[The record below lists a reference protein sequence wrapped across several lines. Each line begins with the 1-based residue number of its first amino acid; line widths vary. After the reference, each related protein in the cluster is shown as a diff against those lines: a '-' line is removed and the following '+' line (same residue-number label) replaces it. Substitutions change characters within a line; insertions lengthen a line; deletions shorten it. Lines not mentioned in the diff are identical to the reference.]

1 MGMLRRA
8 WRFVLAILSNFIA
21 DRAMTRGAAIAYY
34 TTFSM
39 APLLL
44 LLIAV
49 AGLVFGEEAVRG
61 AILGEL
67 GGLMGP
73 EGAKALEDMVQSASN
88 TGSGIAATTISIVL
102 LMIAATTVLAELQ
115 DALNVIW
122 NAPPQ
127 TISGWWS
134 LIRTRLLSL
143 ALIGAVAFLLLVS
156 LAVSAALTA
165 FGKYFA
171 GETASALLEAVNF
184 AASFLVLTGLFA
196 LVYKILPDR
205 RLAWR
210 DVGVGAAVTAAL
222 FTIGKFLIGL
232 YLGTSD
238 LASSYGA
245 AGALILVL
253 VWVYYS
259 AQIFLLGAEFT
270 KVYALGPKR
279 SQELGAEPP
288 SSSHPASGPPGIS
301 SRPSQGPA

>member
-1 MGMLRRA
+1 MLRRA
-8 WRFVLAILSNFIA
+8 WTFLGAIVSNFIA

-34 TTFSM
+34 TTFSL
-39 APLLL
+39 APILLL
-44 LLIAV
+44 VIAI

-61 AILGEL
+61 AILAQL
-67 GGLMGP
+67 GGLMGA
-73 EGAKALEDMVQSASN
+73 EGAKALEDLIQSASN
-88 TGSGIAATTISIVL
+88 TGTGIAAGTISVIL
-102 LMIAATTVLAELQ
+102 LAIAATTVLAELQ

-127 TISGWWS
+127 QISGWWS
-134 LIRTRLLSL
+134 LIRARLLSL
-143 ALIGAVAFLLLVS
+143 ALIGAIAFLLLVS

-165 FGKYFA
+165 FGDYIA
-171 GETASALLEAVNF
+171 GDEGSALLEALNF
-184 AASFLVLTGLFA
+184 VVSFLILTGLFA

-222 FTIGKFLIGL
+222 FSIGKFAIGL
-232 YLGTSD
+232 YLGATD

-270 KVYALGPKR
+270 KVYALGPQR
-279 SQELGAEPP
+279 SEELAEEPP
-288 SSSHPASGPPGIS
+288 STKH
-301 SRPSQGPA
+301 PSQPATSG

>member
-1 MGMLRRA
+1 MKMHKKA
-8 WRFVLAILSNFIA
+8 WSFLLAIINNFIA
-21 DRAMTRGAAIAYY
+21 DRAMSRGAAIAYY
-34 TTFSM
+34 TTFSL
-39 APLLL
+39 APVLL
-44 LLIAV
+44 LLIAI
-49 AGLVFGEEAVRG
+49 AGFFFGEEAVRG

-67 GGLMGP
+67 GGLMGRD
-73 EGAKALEDMVQSASN
+73 GATALEEMVQSASD
-88 TGSGIAATTISIVL
+88 TGSGIAATTISVIL
-102 LMIAATTVLAELQ
+102 LVIAATTMLAELQ

-127 TISGWWS
+127 NISGWWS
-134 LIRTRLLSL
+134 LIRARLLSL
-143 ALIGAVAFLLLVS
+143 ALIGAIAFLLLVS

-165 FGKYFA
+165 FGKYVA
-171 GETASALLEAVNF
+171 GPEVSTLLEALNF
-184 AASFLVLTGLFA
+184 FVSFLVLTGLFA

-222 FTIGKFLIGL
+222 FTVGKFLIGL

-245 AGALILVL
+245 AGAFILVL

-270 KVYALGPKR
+270 KVYALGPGR
-279 SQELGAEPP
+279 SEELSHEPP
-288 SSSHPASGPPGIS
+288 STQHP
-301 SRPSQGPA
+301 SRPAQEG

>member
-1 MGMLRRA
+1 MHRKLWA
-8 WRFVLAILSNFIA
+8 FVLAIINNFIA

-34 TTFSM
+34 TTFSL
-39 APLLL
+39 APILLL
-44 LLIAV
+44 VIAI

-61 AILGEL
+61 AIMSEL
-67 GGLMGP
+67 GGLMGG
-73 EGAKALEDMVQSASN
+73 EGAKALEDMVQSASD
-88 TGSGIAATTISIVL
+88 TGSGIAATTISVIL
-102 LMIAATTVLAELQ
+102 LVIAATSVLAELQ

-127 TISGWWS
+127 NISGWWS
-134 LIRTRLLSL
+134 LIRARLLSL
-143 ALIGAVAFLLLVS
+143 ALIGAIAFLLLAS

-171 GETASALLEAVNF
+171 GAEGSALLEALNF
-184 AASFLVLTGLFA
+184 MVSFLVLTGLFA

-222 FTIGKFLIGL
+222 FSIGKFLIGL
-232 YLGTSD
+232 YLGTTD

-270 KVYALGPKR
+270 KVYALGPER
-279 SQELGAEPP
+279 SEELGEEPP
-288 SSSHPASGPPGIS
+288 STKH
-301 SRPSQGPA
+301 PSQPVREG

>member
-1 MGMLRRA
+1 MLRNI
-8 WRFVLAILSNFIA
+8 WPFILAVINNFIA

-34 TTFSM
+34 TTFSL
-39 APLLL
+39 APILLL
-44 LLIAV
+44 VIAI

-67 GGLMGP
+67 GGLMGA
-73 EGAKALEDMVQSASN
+73 EGAKALEDLVQSASD
-88 TGSGIAATTISIVL
+88 TGSGIAATTLGVIL
-102 LMIAATTVLAELQ
+102 LVIAATTVLAELQ

-127 TISGWWS
+127 NISGWWS
-134 LIRTRLLSL
+134 LIRARLLSL
-143 ALIGAVAFLLLVS
+143 ALIGAIAFLLLAS

-171 GETASALLEAVNF
+171 GEEGSTLLEALNF
-184 AASFLVLTGLFA
+184 TVSFLVLTGLFA

-210 DVGVGAAVTAAL
+210 DVAVGAAVTAAL
-222 FTIGKFLIGL
+222 FSIGKFLIGF
-232 YLGTSD
+232 YLGTTD

-270 KVYALGPKR
+270 KVYALGPER
-279 SQELGAEPP
+279 SEELGEEPP
-288 SSSHPASGPPGIS
+288 STKHP
-301 SRPSQGPA
+301 SRPVSQG

>member
-1 MGMLRRA
+1 MHRKA
-8 WRFVLAILSNFIA
+8 WAFILAIINNFIA

-34 TTFSM
+34 TTFSL
-39 APLLL
+39 APILLL
-44 LLIAV
+44 VIAV

-67 GGLMGP
+67 GGLMGT
-73 EGAKALEDMVQSASN
+73 EGAKALEDLVQSASD
-88 TGSGIAATTISIVL
+88 TGSGIAATTVSVIL
-102 LMIAATTVLAELQ
+102 LVIAATTVLAELQ

-127 TISGWWS
+127 NISGWWS
-134 LIRTRLLSL
+134 LIRARLLSL
-143 ALIGAVAFLLLVS
+143 ALIGAIAFLLLAS
-156 LAVSAALTA
+156 LAVSAAVTA

-171 GETASALLEAVNF
+171 GAEGSALLEVLNF
-184 AASFLVLTGLFA
+184 VVSFLVLTGLFA

-222 FTIGKFLIGL
+222 FSIGKFLIGF
-232 YLGTSD
+232 YLGTTD

-270 KVYALGPKR
+270 KVYALGPQR
-279 SQELGAEPP
+279 SEELAEEPP
-288 SSSHPASGPPGIS
+288 STKHP
-301 SRPSQGPA
+301 SRPAREG

>member
-1 MGMLRRA
+1 MRKA
-8 WRFVLAILSNFIA
+8 WDFLLAILNNFIA

-34 TTFSM
+34 TTFSL
-39 APLLL
+39 APILLL
-44 LLIAV
+44 VIAI

-61 AILGEL
+61 AIMSEL
-67 GGLMGP
+67 GGLMGG
-73 EGAKALEDMVQSASN
+73 EGAKALEDMVQSASD
-88 TGSGIAATTISIVL
+88 TGSGIAATTISVIL
-102 LMIAATTVLAELQ
+102 LVIAATSVLAELQ

-122 NAPPQ
+122 NAPPLK
-127 TISGWWS
+127 ISGWWS
-134 LIRTRLLSL
+134 LIRARLLSL
-143 ALIGAVAFLLLVS
+143 ALIGAIAFLLLAS

-171 GETASALLEAVNF
+171 GAEGSALLETLNF
-184 AASFLVLTGLFA
+184 VVSFLVLTGLFA

-232 YLGTSD
+232 YLGTTD

-245 AGALILVL
+245 AGAFILVL

-270 KVYALGPKR
+270 KVYALGPAR
-279 SQELGAEPP
+279 SEELGEEPP
-288 SSSHPASGPPGIS
+288 STQHPSC
-301 SRPSQGPA
+301 PAREG

>member
-1 MGMLRRA
+1 MKLKP
-8 WRFVLAILSNFIA
+8 WTFVGAILNNFIA

-34 TTFSM
+34 TTFSL
-39 APLLL
+39 APILLL
-44 LLIAV
+44 VIAI

-61 AILGEL
+61 AILSQL

-73 EGAKALEDMVQSASN
+73 EGAKALEDLVQSASD

-102 LMIAATTVLAELQ
+102 LAIAATTVLAELQ

-122 NAPPQ
+122 NAPPLK
-127 TISGWWS
+127 ISGWWS
-134 LIRTRLLSL
+134 LIRARLLSL

-165 FGKYFA
+165 FGDYFL
-171 GETASALLEAVNF
+171 GEEGSTFLEVLNVIV
-184 AASFLVLTGLFA
+184 SFLVLTGLFA

-210 DVGVGAAVTAAL
+210 DVWVGAAVTAAL
-222 FTIGKFLIGL
+222 FSIGKFAIGF
-232 YLGTSD
+232 YLGTTD

-245 AGALILVL
+245 AGAFILVL

-270 KVYALGPKR
+270 KVYALGPER
-279 SQELGAEPP
+279 SEELGEEPP
-288 SSSHPASGPPGIS
+288 STKHP
-301 SRPSQGPA
+301 SRPARER

>member
-1 MGMLRRA
+1 MTLKP
-8 WRFVLAILSNFIA
+8 WTFVGAILTNFIA

-34 TTFSM
+34 TTFSL
-39 APLLL
+39 APILLL
-44 LLIAV
+44 VIAI

-73 EGAKALEDMVQSASN
+73 DGAKALEDLVQSASD
-88 TGSGIAATTISIVL
+88 TGSGIAATTISVVL
-102 LMIAATTVLAELQ
+102 LVIAATTVLAELQ

-122 NAPPQ
+122 NAPPLK
-127 TISGWWS
+127 ISGWWS
-134 LIRTRLLSL
+134 LIRARLLSL
-143 ALIGAVAFLLLVS
+143 ALIGAIAFLLLAS

-165 FGKYFA
+165 FGQYFA
-171 GETASALLEAVNF
+171 GEEGSTFLEVLNVIV
-184 AASFLVLTGLFA
+184 SFLVLTGLFA

-222 FTIGKFLIGL
+222 FSIGKFAIGF
-232 YLGTSD
+232 YLGTTD
-238 LASSYGA
+238 LASRYGA
-245 AGALILVL
+245 AGAFILVL

-270 KVYALGPKR
+270 KVYALGPER
-279 SQELGAEPP
+279 SEELGEEPP
-288 SSSHPASGPPGIS
+288 STKHP
-301 SRPSQGPA
+301 SRPARER

>member
-1 MGMLRRA
+1 MKMHKKVWEFL
-8 WRFVLAILSNFIA
+8 LAIINNFIA

-34 TTFSM
+34 TTFSL
-39 APLLL
+39 APVLL
-44 LLIAV
+44 LLIAI

-67 GGLMGP
+67 GGLMGR
-73 EGAKALEDMVQSASN
+73 EGAKTLEEMVQSASD
-88 TGSGIAATTISIVL
+88 TGSGIAATTISVIL
-102 LMIAATTVLAELQ
+102 LVIAATTVLAELQ

-127 TISGWWS
+127 NISGWWS
-134 LIRTRLLSL
+134 LIRARLLSL
-143 ALIGAVAFLLLVS
+143 ALIGAIAFLLLVS

-165 FGKYFA
+165 FGEYFA
-171 GETASALLEAVNF
+171 GEEASALLEALNLIV
-184 AASFLVLTGLFA
+184 SFLVLTGLFA

-222 FTIGKFLIGL
+222 FAVGKFAIGF
-232 YLGTSD
+232 YLGTTD

-245 AGALILVL
+245 AGAFILVL

-270 KVYALGPKR
+270 KVYALGPER
-279 SQELGAEPP
+279 SEELGEEPP
-288 SSSHPASGPPGIS
+288 STQHP
-301 SRPSQGPA
+301 SRPVREV

>member
-1 MGMLRRA
+1 MHRKA
-8 WRFVLAILSNFIA
+8 WTFTLAIINNFIA

-34 TTFSM
+34 TTFSL
-39 APLLL
+39 APILLL
-44 LLIAV
+44 VIAI

-61 AILGEL
+61 AIMGEL
-67 GGLMGP
+67 GGLMGG
-73 EGAKALEDMVQSASN
+73 EGAKALEDMVQSASD
-88 TGSGIAATTISIVL
+88 TGSGIAATTISVIL
-102 LMIAATTVLAELQ
+102 LVIAATSVLAELQ

-127 TISGWWS
+127 NISGWWS
-134 LIRTRLLSL
+134 LIRARLLSL
-143 ALIGAVAFLLLVS
+143 ALIGAIAFLLLAS
-156 LAVSAALTA
+156 LAVSAAVTA

-171 GETASALLEAVNF
+171 GAEGSALLEVLNF
-184 AASFLVLTGLFA
+184 VVSFLVLTGLFA

-222 FTIGKFLIGL
+222 FSIGKFLIGF
-232 YLGTSD
+232 YLGTTD

-270 KVYALGPKR
+270 KVYALGPQR
-279 SQELGAEPP
+279 SEELAEEPP
-288 SSSHPASGPPGIS
+288 STKHP
-301 SRPSQGPA
+301 SRPAREG

>member
-1 MGMLRRA
+1 MHRKA
-8 WRFVLAILSNFIA
+8 WAFILAIINNFIA

-34 TTFSM
+34 TTFSL
-39 APLLL
+39 APILLL
-44 LLIAV
+44 VIAV

-67 GGLMGP
+67 GGLMGT
-73 EGAKALEDMVQSASN
+73 EGAKALEDLVQSASD
-88 TGSGIAATTISIVL
+88 TGSGIAATTVSVIL
-102 LMIAATTVLAELQ
+102 LVIAATTVLAELQ

-127 TISGWWS
+127 NISGWWS
-134 LIRTRLLSL
+134 LIRARLLSL
-143 ALIGAVAFLLLVS
+143 ALIGAIAFLLLAS
-156 LAVSAALTA
+156 LAVSAAVTA

-171 GETASALLEAVNF
+171 GAEGSALLEVLNF
-184 AASFLVLTGLFA
+184 VVSFLVLTGLFA

-222 FTIGKFLIGL
+222 FSIGKFLIGF
-232 YLGTSD
+232 YLGTTD

-270 KVYALGPKR
+270 KVYALGPQR
-279 SQELGAEPP
+279 SEAVSYTHLTLPTTE
-288 SSSHPASGPPGIS
+288 
-301 SRPSQGPA
+301 RV

>member
-1 MGMLRRA
+1 MRKA
-8 WRFVLAILSNFIA
+8 WDFLLAILNNFIA

-34 TTFSM
+34 TTFSL
-39 APLLL
+39 APILLL
-44 LLIAV
+44 VIAI

-61 AILGEL
+61 AIMSEL
-67 GGLMGP
+67 GGLMGG
-73 EGAKALEDMVQSASN
+73 EGAKALEDMVQSASD
-88 TGSGIAATTISIVL
+88 TGSGIAATTISVIL
-102 LMIAATTVLAELQ
+102 LVIAATSVLAELQ

-122 NAPPQ
+122 NAPPLK
-127 TISGWWS
+127 ISGWWS
-134 LIRTRLLSL
+134 LIRARLLSL
-143 ALIGAVAFLLLVS
+143 ALIGAIAFLLLAS

-171 GETASALLEAVNF
+171 GAEGSALLETLNF
-184 AASFLVLTGLFA
+184 VVSFLVLTGLFA

-232 YLGTSD
+232 YLGTTD

-245 AGALILVL
+245 AGAFILVL

-270 KVYALGPKR
+270 KVYALGPAR
-279 SQELGAEPP
+279 SEELGEEPP
-288 SSSHPASGPPGIS
+288 STQHP
-301 SRPSQGPA
+301 SRPAREG

>member
-1 MGMLRRA
+1 MKMHRKI
-8 WRFVLAILSNFIA
+8 WPFILAIINNFIA

-34 TTFSM
+34 TTFSL
-39 APLLL
+39 APILLL
-44 LLIAV
+44 VIAV

-61 AILGEL
+61 AIMGEL
-67 GGLMGP
+67 GGLMGRD
-73 EGAKALEDMVQSASN
+73 GAKALEEMVQSASD
-88 TGSGIAATTISIVL
+88 TGSGIAATTISVVL
-102 LMIAATTVLAELQ
+102 LVIAATTVLAELQ

-127 TISGWWS
+127 NISGWWS
-134 LIRTRLLSL
+134 LIRARLLSL
-143 ALIGAVAFLLLVS
+143 ALIGAIAFLLLAS
-156 LAVSAALTA
+156 LAVSAAVTA

-171 GETASALLEAVNF
+171 GEEGSVLLEALNF
-184 AASFLVLTGLFA
+184 IVSFLVLTGLFA

-222 FTIGKFLIGL
+222 FSIGKFLIGF
-232 YLGTSD
+232 YLGTTD

-270 KVYALGPKR
+270 KVNALGPER
-279 SQELGAEPP
+279 SEELGEEPP
-288 SSSHPASGPPGIS
+288 STKHP
-301 SRPSQGPA
+301 SRPVSQG

>member
-1 MGMLRRA
+1 MHRKA
-8 WRFVLAILSNFIA
+8 WAFILAIINNFIA

-34 TTFSM
+34 TTFSL
-39 APLLL
+39 APILLL
-44 LLIAV
+44 VIAV

-61 AILGEL
+61 AILREL
-67 GGLMGP
+67 GGLMGGD
-73 EGAKALEDMVQSASN
+73 GAKALEEMVQSASD
-88 TGSGIAATTISIVL
+88 TGSGIAATTVSVIL
-102 LMIAATTVLAELQ
+102 LVIAATTVLAELQ

-127 TISGWWS
+127 NISGWWS
-134 LIRTRLLSL
+134 LIRARLLSL
-143 ALIGAVAFLLLVS
+143 ALIGAIAFLLLAS
-156 LAVSAALTA
+156 LAVSAAVTA

-171 GETASALLEAVNF
+171 GAEGSALLEVLNF
-184 AASFLVLTGLFA
+184 VVSFLVLTGLFA

-222 FTIGKFLIGL
+222 FSIGKFLIGF
-232 YLGTSD
+232 YLGTTD

-270 KVYALGPKR
+270 KVYALGPQR
-279 SQELGAEPP
+279 SEELAEEPP
-288 SSSHPASGPPGIS
+288 STKHP
-301 SRPSQGPA
+301 SRPAREG